1 MAKISES
8 WHQDGNKI
16 VHVKK
21 HDWNPMLDQA
31 QAYRDQGIDGFG
43 ENKLVGVIDAA
54 LLGEWLKEAGVAWDD
69 THAKAEVV
77 KRKMLSGEFDKL
89 RVWNKTY

>member
-54 LLGEWLKEAGVAWDD
+54 LMGEWLKEAGVKWDD
-69 THAKAEVV
+69 PAAQDVV

-89 RVWNKTY
+89 RVWEGNY